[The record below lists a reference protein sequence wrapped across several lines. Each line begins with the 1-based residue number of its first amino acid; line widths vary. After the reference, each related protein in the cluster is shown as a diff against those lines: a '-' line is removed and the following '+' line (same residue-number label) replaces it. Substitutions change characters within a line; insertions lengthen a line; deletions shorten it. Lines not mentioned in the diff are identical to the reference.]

1 MSYEA
6 PSCPSF
12 LHTVYAHTHAHLR
25 THARINILFS
35 FRTISVYRHRSS
47 KMSVMISLVPSHP
60 LYFNYTS
67 VSFLFLRRAR
77 LGVKRRVSA
86 RVTTVPRARVC
97 KVPAFARRRAPEEL
111 LRKSL
116 FGSIACADATGRKS
130 RSTAILVSFG

>member
-1 MSYEA
+1 MR
-6 PSCPSF
+6 
-12 LHTVYAHTHAHLR
+12 LHLVLLSSIQCTHTHTR
-25 THARINILFS
+25 SSTHARTHQHLIFFS
-35 FRTISVYRHRSS
+35 HNFSLSS
-47 KMSVMISLVPSHP
+47 
-60 LYFNYTS
+60 
-67 VSFLFLRRAR
+67 SFFKNVRYDLAGAIAPALLQLHVCKLSFSPRRAR